1 MQINK
6 LTVSGFRN
14 YREQTLE
21 FDSVC
26 NVIYGEN
33 AQGKTNLLE
42 AMVYLSCGKTPRAR
56 SDRELISFGE
66 NSARL
71 QGEIETRERVFR
83 TEILLKTGQ
92 RRRMTVN
99 GVPAKNAA
107 ALSEVLHTVFF
118 CPED

>member
-26 NVIYGEN
+26 NVIHGEN

-42 AMVYLSCGKTPRAR
+42 AMVYLSCGKSPRTR
-56 SDRELISFGE
+56 S
-66 NSARL
+66 
-71 QGEIETRERVFR
+71 TRMSS
-83 TEILLKTGQ
+83 T
-92 RRRMTVN
+92 
-99 GVPAKNAA
+99 
-107 ALSEVLHTVFF
+107 SS
-118 CPED
+118 